1 MPRIR
6 RDGEVGGDSPVA
18 TPRRACFSPPQ
29 RGRLSRNRHDT
40 TAPSGHRQFVPSDT
54 AMRRFE
60 LPSET

>member
-1 MPRIR
+1 MSVT
-6 RDGEVGGDSPVA
+6 RDA
-18 TPRRACFSPPQ
+18 TDIAFARY
-29 RGRLSRNRHDT
+29 DT